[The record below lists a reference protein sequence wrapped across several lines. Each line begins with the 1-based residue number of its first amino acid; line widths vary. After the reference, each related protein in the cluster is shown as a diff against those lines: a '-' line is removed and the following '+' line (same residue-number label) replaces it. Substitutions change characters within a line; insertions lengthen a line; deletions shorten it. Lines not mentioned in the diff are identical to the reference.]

1 MISRSVVVG
10 AVAIDGM
17 AFSAMIIGGM
27 FCRVGTMGHSG
38 LGAVSGR
45 RTMINLFAMMA
56 AGHDGRLA
64 TEHLAHSDVE
74 QEDGGLEQRQ
84 ADQAFHQVSGRDHHI
99 QARHHQD
106 DDRDVVEALE
116 QHFHHDHQSSSLMSG
131 TRPAKA

>member
-1 MISRSVVVG
+1 MMGGIGCVIGRRSRVIGAMTGSVRRVGVSGVSVARGRVGMISRSVVVG

-17 AFSAMIIGGM
+17 AFTTMIIGGV

-45 RTMINLFAMMA
+45 RTMITLFAMMA

-74 QEDGGLEQRQ
+74 QEDG
-84 ADQAFHQVSGRDHHI
+84 SG
-99 QARHHQD
+99 
-106 DDRDVVEALE
+106 V
-116 QHFHHDHQSSSLMSG
+116 
-131 TRPAKA
+131 